1 MSSLR
6 SVREIRASLAQTPAQ
21 FSAAVAANPEDQADP
36 APDALTARDA
46 TPPTTQP
53 HIPKLTT
60 LAARNTTECTP
71 NPVSLPSTPAQPSPA
86 SMHSPRAQA
95 AGSPSATLQHKAS
108 PRLSTSARPST
119 IATQASRMSF
129 SGRSAAPT
137 PRPGSPLTN
146 SPGASSVG
154 GGPPLAM
161 LSRQGTV
168 RRQGVWGDSHR
179 FLGHASPTLA
189 GVRRA
194 GGGLAPYALQA
205 LQPCS
210 NDGFDIGQQRGSA
223 AASPRVDLEGPGEAR
238 RAADY
243 SRATLLQMLDAEE
256 EGAPDPDT
264 AARRLERMP
273 TVAANNPW
281 RANVLGIKGSLDL
294 HKKRLKER
302 AEVYAALA
310 SWSEGVML
318 HRAPQLLAATEG
330 DVEHVD
336 AEQLEIEERLTDS
349 TLRPNP
355 RGMGV
360 QLRAYWNATVQQ
372 EVELRF
378 NKMRE
383 QWDADMAAEAEE
395 LQELRVACKEFR
407 QMARDY
413 KDQLSSL
420 SIKHELLLRQRQSSS
435 STQHSHQSNLQEAL
449 AAAQIEAA
457 EAKAEAQAA
466 NEALAKLVAAGTER
480 AGATPHKEI
489 PTFGRALPEQP
500 KKATS
505 PSNNATGGPGADKLA
520 AEVAHLKEL
529 LSAGFHERA
538 QLQSEIAAAT
548 ELCTSLSAEKDAALK
563 QADKSKVSL
572 CLGFSLSPNITRG
585 DMEVVSS

>member
-1 MSSLR
+1 M
-6 SVREIRASLAQTPAQ
+6 A
-21 FSAAVAANPEDQADP
+21 
-36 APDALTARDA
+36 
-46 TPPTTQP
+46 
-53 HIPKLTT
+53 
-60 LAARNTTECTP
+60 
-71 NPVSLPSTPAQPSPA
+71 
-86 SMHSPRAQA
+86 
-95 AGSPSATLQHKAS
+95 
-108 PRLSTSARPST
+108 
-119 IATQASRMSF
+119 
-129 SGRSAAPT
+129 
-137 PRPGSPLTN
+137 
-146 SPGASSVG
+146 
-154 GGPPLAM
+154 
-161 LSRQGTV
+161 
-168 RRQGVWGDSHR
+168 
-179 FLGHASPTLA
+179 
-189 GVRRA
+189 
-194 GGGLAPYALQA
+194 
-205 LQPCS
+205 
-210 NDGFDIGQQRGSA
+210 
-223 AASPRVDLEGPGEAR
+223 
-238 RAADY
+238 
-243 SRATLLQMLDAEE
+243 QMLDAEE

-413 KDQLSSL
+413 KD
-420 SIKHELLLRQRQSSS
+420 H
-435 STQHSHQSNLQEAL
+435 NLQEAL

-489 PTFGRALPEQP
+489 PTFGRTLPEQP

-538 QLQSEIAAAT
+538 QLQSEVAAAT
-548 ELCTSLSAEKDAALK
+548 ELCTSLSAEKDVALK
-563 QADKSKVSL
+563 QADKSKADAAVL
-572 CLGFSLSPNITRG
+572 DHKL
-585 DMEVVSS
+585 